1 MLLFVV
7 LPIGLSMV
15 IITARMLKV
24 YLKVRASAFASSKWS
39 FGVTKAGKL
48 QKEVFWQCLS
58 YMMAFYISWPILF
71 SVYLASVDQNVPFGL
86 ALTAAL
92 CAPLQ
97 GFSNFLV

>member
-1 MLLFVV
+1 
-7 LPIGLSMV
+7 
-15 IITARMLKV
+15 MLKV

-39 FGVTKAGKL
+39 FGISKAGKL
-48 QKEVFWQCLS
+48 QQEAVWQCLS